1 MHQLTVCFSHRKIE
15 STTTIPTPPIQNAQA
30 DTFSSNSP
38 CTCIDCFPNL
48 NQIDRKPKVR
58 ECKIR
63 PLFPPLVAKTEYKQE
78 EFRTLSFATTSQ
90 GNRPILMSSVEVK
103 AGPSNQ
109 K

>member
-1 MHQLTVCFSHRKIE
+1 MHLPQQYLFHRKIE
-15 STTTIPTPPIQNAQA
+15 STTTTSTPPIQNAQGN
-30 DTFSSNSP
+30 TTSSNSP

-58 ECKIR
+58 DCKIR
-63 PLFPPLVAKTEYKQE
+63 PLFPPMVAKTEYKQE
-78 EFRTLSFATTSQ
+78 EFPTLSFATTSQ
-90 GNRPILMSSVEVK
+90 TNRPGLLPSSEVK

>member
-1 MHQLTVCFSHRKIE
+1 MQN
-15 STTTIPTPPIQNAQA
+15 NAQA
-30 DTFSSNSP
+30 DTSSSNSP

-58 ECKIR
+58 DCKIR
-63 PLFPPLVAKTEYKQE
+63 PMFPQLVAKTEYKLE
-78 EFRTLSFATTSQ
+78 EFPTLSFATASQ
-90 GNRPILMSSVEVK
+90 TNLPGLLSTYEAK